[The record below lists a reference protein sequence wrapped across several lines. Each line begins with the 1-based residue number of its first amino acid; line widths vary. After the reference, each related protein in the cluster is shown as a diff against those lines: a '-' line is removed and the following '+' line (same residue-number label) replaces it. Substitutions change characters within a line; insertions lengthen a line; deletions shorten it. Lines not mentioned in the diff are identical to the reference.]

1 MSELF
6 LILYV
11 TFLFFPILSSPV
23 VLWSYIYISSA
34 FCFHCSFIFF
44 CITLFT
50 IFVESGTLFLLF
62 SLFST
67 SSATILSSYW
77 FYSLSWSSFFGFFL
91 LFVFIRFISD
101 LHIFDVF
108 ICSRA
113 LFFHVLLC
121 SIVFCSVDLFCASF
135 FTLFYVFVYQYV
147 VVCYSVLLFFCLLC
161 RFIPLR
167 FEFYV
172 QYRRW
177 HSVREARYTSV
188 YLRFW
193 CVTFACFVCSSYVFI
208 GSGNLYLGFST

>member
-1 MSELF
+1 MCFCVSSVTFFFYLHYAFSYVTRLLLWLLCLWVVLAFYFSLVSELF

-11 TFLFFPILSSPV
+11 TFLFFPILSSSV

-50 IFVESGTLFLLF
+50 IFIESGTLFLLF

-77 FYSLSWSSFFGFFL
+77 FYSLSWSSFFGFFI

-101 LHIFDVF
+101 LRIFDVF

-113 LFFHVLLC
+113 LFFHVLSC
-121 SIVFCSVDLFCASF
+121 SIVFILRFILRLFF
-135 FTLFYVFVYQYV
+135 
-147 VVCYSVLLFFCLLC
+147 LLFSTFL
-161 RFIPLR
+161 
-167 FEFYV
+167 
-172 QYRRW
+172 
-177 HSVREARYTSV
+177 STS
-188 YLRFW
+188 
-193 CVTFACFVCSSYVFI
+193 T
-208 GSGNLYLGFST
+208 